1 MRCSTPMVLAVLVA
15 VLAASPAMAQPPSL
29 SDAQISRGLV
39 RYRREPTVQRVV
51 QSALAAR
58 SASPGRVRDAMDRA
72 RAAGCLPTTSASLR
86 RGQAVDLRA
95 LTNGERTNVST
106 DDDLVL
112 EARVTFRFD
121 RLVFAPEEVGL
132 LRELRAVEAE
142 QAEIARLVVH
152 LYFERRRLQLERDLL
167 NAGDATRV
175 LRILE
180 IEGLLDAFTDGA
192 FNRMMGSRRGGT

>member
-1 MRCSTPMVLAVLVA
+1 MRWCTAMALTL
-15 VLAASPAMAQPPSL
+15 LFASSGMAQPPPL
-29 SDAQISRGLV
+29 SDAQIERASA
-39 RYRREPTVQRVV
+39 RYRREPSVQRVV
-51 QSALAAR
+51 RSALAAR
-58 SASPGRVRDAMDRA
+58 SASPGRVRDAIDRA

-95 LTNGERTNVST
+95 LTSGEHTNVST

-112 EARVTFRFD
+112 EARMIFRFD
-121 RLVFAPEEVGL
+121 RILFAPEEVGL

-142 QAEIARLVVH
+142 QGEIARLVVQ

-167 NAGDATRV
+167 GSGDAARA

-180 IEGLLDAFTDGA
+180 IEGLLDAFTDGG
-192 FNRMMGSRRGGT
+192 FNRMMSGRRGGT